1 MRVEDIM
8 TKTVVSAAP
17 ETTILDLATLMLE
30 NRVSAI
36 PVISDGSIVGIVS
49 EADLLRRYELG
60 TQRDAVARPWWQRLF
75 ADKDAPWSYVQ
86 AHAMTVKDIMT
97 TPVVSVED
105 GASVGDVAA
114 LFESQ
119 HIRRAP
125 VLKAGAMV
133 GIVSR
138 ADFVRAL
145 VAQAEI
151 LRDPRPK
158 SDEWIRRE
166 LLEEL
171 ESHGWWHP
179 DRSRVAV
186 QDGIVQISGLSDS
199 PQEQMAVRV
208 AAENIAG
215 VRGVEDTRSL
225 SVAPGGYL

>member
-97 TPVVSVED
+97 TPVVSVEA

-138 ADFVRAL
+138 ADFVREL
-145 VAQAEI
+145 VARSETR
-151 LRDPRPK
+151 RDPRPK
-158 SDEWIRRE
+158 SDESIRRA
-166 LLEEL
+166 LLKEL
-171 ESHGWWHP
+171 ESHRWWRP
-179 DRSRVAV
+179 DLSQVAV
-186 QDGIVQISGLSDS
+186 QDGIVQISGLFES
-199 PQEQMAVRV
+199 PQEQLATRV
-208 AAENIAG
+208 AAENITG

>member
-1 MRVEDIM
+1 MQVEDIM
-8 TKTVVSAAP
+8 TKTVVSAAL

-36 PVISDGSIVGIVS
+36 PVISDGCVVGIVS

-60 TQRDAVARPWWQRLF
+60 TQRDAVARPWWRRLF
-75 ADKDAPWSYVQ
+75 ADEDAPWSYVQ

-97 TPVVSVED
+97 TPVVSVEE
-105 GASVGDVAA
+105 GASIGDVAA

-125 VLKAGAMV
+125 VLKAGVMV

-145 VAQAEI
+145 VARSETR
-151 LRDPRPK
+151 RDPRPK
-158 SDEWIRRE
+158 SDESIRRA
-166 LLEEL
+166 LLKEL
-171 ESHGWWHP
+171 ESHRWWRP
-179 DRSRVAV
+179 DRSQVAV
-186 QDGIVQISGLSDS
+186 QDGIVQISGLFDS
-199 PQEQMAVRV
+199 PQEQLATRV
-208 AAENIAG
+208 AAENITG